1 MRALQLHYTSC
12 RRGQSGSSGFQTR
25 TLTSGIRPDEQ
36 REIERRG
43 VYRPPRDVKPEPSEE
58 EMNRDFPRA
67 LRCYALESGR
77 RVLTRSLYTGR
88 DYSGRW
94 GNFFAHT
101 LVVENGELP
110 PHWPIDYYEWEG
122 WKERLAPDEDGDEP
136 PPSLPA
142 VDLGAVAPA
151 ESFRREEIR
160 EFLGEDPTRP
170 ALLARMG
177 RALLLGR
184 ESSRALVLRD
194 TPTNGLFWIAALQKL
209 FPRRHAWALSYS
221 TYQDDARGCA
231 DVNATTGETDFRFD
245 ESERRFRFYMFDLA
259 TGLHSEVPES
269 ADDYPAVAARWLAE
283 DPQSLE
289 DFEAF
294 LSFFEHDRPEPELVS
309 AVHLFELSRGR
320 LGPLAG
326 AKLAGMIAFASRYAT
341 AEGKVALLETLGT
354 TAARPGALDR
364 PEDGALLLPFLSEGA
379 RATGRPEH
387 RSLVFAA
394 WSALL
399 RDHVLARGAGLEIAE
414 AAWTRIRSELS
425 GHGAEL
431 SAHLLAQPVWREPR
445 QGLTGRSP
453 ELLSFLLRITRT
465 SLREVGRQPVWTQP
479 EIAAIAEAMLAGE
492 GDVTEQCMPVLQ
504 AAGDDAAALS
514 SLARLAVK
522 IRENGK
528 PSEPVQL
535 GVGRALGRAL
545 ATVPPEVALETRR
558 SLEAEENWR
567 LLLGEWMDLCERARD
582 PLAALERYRR
592 EVLDAMPAYRKTC
605 GSSIAFMALRHV
617 PEAQR
622 PAVALRWLIEGDVDR
637 FPDKTAGEC
646 VKLAHLAVP
655 LDPDDPEGDKAAD
668 CVARAALR
676 LKLPLEPD
684 RPRLRQALITIQ
696 QPGRL
701 PKPLLNEVGKAVPG
715 LGTADYD
722 LLVSRFLLAAL
733 EKAGSRG
740 EHQDVLLAV
749 LHPGEIESLRRS
761 YLAFFA
767 AKRKSSWPE
776 PLQAALRLWLE
787 FDRRT
792 GGPEAVRLASLE
804 RTAREGIL
812 GALSRLK
819 PKELQKIDTFLRKA
833 RIQGLARKTWEEL
846 LEALE
851 KKRRSPW
858 SKLKSVFVRS

>member
-67 LRCYALESGR
+67 LRSWVLESGR
-77 RVLTRSLYTGR
+77 RALTRSVYTGR

-122 WKERLAPDEDGDEP
+122 WKERLASEEDGDEP
-136 PPSLPA
+136 PPPLPA

-160 EFLGEDPTRP
+160 EFLGEDSGRP

-289 DFEAF
+289 DFEVF
-294 LSFFEHDRPEPELVS
+294 LRLFEHDRPEPDLVS

-341 AEGKVALLETLGT
+341 TEGKVALLETLGS

-379 RATGRPEH
+379 RATGQPEH
-387 RSLVFAA
+387 HALVFAA

-414 AAWTRIRSELS
+414 TAWTRIRSELS

-431 SAHLLAQPVWREPR
+431 SAHLLAQPVWNEPR
-445 QGLTGRSP
+445 LWLAGRSA
-453 ELLSFLLRITRT
+453 EVLSFLLRITRT
-465 SLREVGRQPVWTQP
+465 SLREVGRQPAWTQP
-479 EIAAIAEAMLAGE
+479 EIAAIAEAMLAGD
-492 GDVTEQCMPVLQ
+492 GDVTEQCMPLLQ
-504 AAGDDAAALS
+504 AAGEDAAALS

-522 IRENGK
+522 IREGGT

-545 ATVPPEVALETRR
+545 AAMRPEVALETRR
-558 SLEAEENWR
+558 SLESQEEWR
-567 LLLGEWMDLCERARD
+567 LLIGEWLELCDQARD
-582 PLAALERYRR
+582 PLATLDRYRR
-592 EVLDAMPAYRKTC
+592 EVLDALPSYKQTC
-605 GSSIAFMALRHV
+605 GHWVAVGALRRA
-617 PEAQR
+617 PEPQR
-622 PAVALRWLIEGDVDR
+622 STVALSWLVAGEIDR
-637 FPDKTAGEC
+637 FPEKLAGEC
-646 VKLAHLAVP
+646 VKLAHPAVS
-655 LDPDDPEGDKAAD
+655 LDPHDPEGDKAANS
-668 CVARAALR
+668 VERAAVR
-676 LKLPLEPD
+676 LKLPLEPN
-684 RPRLRQALITIQ
+684 RPRLRQALTTIQ

-701 PKPLLNEVGKAVPG
+701 PKPLLDEVGKAVPG
-715 LGTADYD
+715 LSPADYD
-722 LLVSRFLLAAL
+722 LFVSRFLPAAL
-733 EKAGSRG
+733 EKAGSLT
-740 EHQDVLLAV
+740 EHQEILLAAF
-749 LHPGEIESLRRS
+749 HPAGLEPLRRS
-761 YLAFFA
+761 YLAFFG

-776 PLQAALRLWLE
+776 PLQAALKLWLE
-787 FDRRT
+787 FDRRAR
-792 GGPEAVRLASLE
+792 ESDKRLASLQE
-804 RTAREGIL
+804 TARDGLL
-812 GALSRLK
+812 GALAQLNPKDLQKVESRLRQSRTQERGWK
-819 PKELQKIDTFLRKA
+819 S
-833 RIQGLARKTWEEL
+833 WEEL
-846 LEALE
+846 LETLE
-851 KKRRSPW
+851 KRRRSPW

>member
-58 EMNRDFPRA
+58 EMSRDFPRA
-67 LRCYALESGR
+67 LRSYVLESGR
-77 RVLTRSLYTGR
+77 RALTRSLYTGR

-101 LVVENGELP
+101 LVADNGELP
-110 PHWPIDYYEWEG
+110 PHWPIDYYEWDG
-122 WKERLAPDEDGDEP
+122 WQERLAPEEDGDEP
-136 PPSLPA
+136 PPPLPV

-151 ESFRREEIR
+151 ESFRREEIQ
-160 EFLGEDPTRP
+160 EFLGEDSTRP

-194 TPTNGLFWIAALQKL
+194 TPTNSLFWIAALQKL

-259 TGLHSEVPES
+259 TGVHSDVPEN

-289 DFEAF
+289 EFETF
-294 LSFFEHDRPEPELVS
+294 LRLFDHDRPEPDLVS

-320 LGPLAG
+320 LGSLAG
-326 AKLAGMIAFASRYAT
+326 SKLTGMITFASRYAT
-341 AEGKVALLETLGT
+341 AKGKVALLETLGS
-354 TAARPGALDR
+354 AAAQPGALDQ

-379 RATGRPEH
+379 RATGHAEH
-387 RSLVFAA
+387 RALVFAA

-414 AAWTRIRSELS
+414 TAWTRIRSELS

-431 SAHLLAQPVWREPR
+431 SAHLLAQPVWSE
-445 QGLTGRSP
+445 QQSLLAGRSAVV
-453 ELLSFLLRITRT
+453 LSFLLRITRT

-479 EIAAIAEAMLAGE
+479 EIAAIAEAMLAGG
-492 GDVTEQCMPVLQ
+492 GDVTEQCMPLLQ

-535 GVGRALGRAL
+535 GVGRALGRVL
-545 ATVPPEVALETRR
+545 ATVAPRIALAARR
-558 SLEAEENWR
+558 SLEEGENWR

-592 EVLDAMPAYRKTC
+592 EVFDAMPAYRKTC

-622 PAVALRWLIEGDVDR
+622 PAVALRWLVEGDVDK

-684 RPRLRQALITIQ
+684 RPRLRQALTKIQ
-696 QPGRL
+696 KPGRL
-701 PKPLLNEVGKAVPG
+701 PKLLLEEVRKAVPALSG
-715 LGTADYD
+715 ADYD
-722 LLVSRFLLAAL
+722 LLVSRFLPAAL
-733 EKAGSRG
+733 EKAGSRN
-740 EHQDVLLAV
+740 EHQEILLAV
-749 LHPGEIESLRRS
+749 LHPAGLDPLRRS
-761 YLAFFA
+761 YLEFFEA
-767 AKRKSSWPE
+767 RRKSSWPE
-776 PLQAALRLWLE
+776 PLQAALKFWLE
-787 FDRRT
+787 LDRRAL
-792 GGPEAVRLASLE
+792 GPEAVHLASLE
-804 RTAREGIL
+804 KTARDGIL

-819 PKELQKIDTFLRKA
+819 PKDLQRIDRSLRPGRA
-833 RIQGLARKTWEEL
+833 RQSWEEL
-846 LEALE
+846 LETLE
-851 KKRRSPW
+851 KKKRSPW

>member
-58 EMNRDFPRA
+58 EMSRDFPRA
-67 LRCYALESGR
+67 LRSYVLESGR
-77 RVLTRSLYTGR
+77 RALTRSLYTGR

-101 LVVENGELP
+101 LVADNGELP
-110 PHWPIDYYEWEG
+110 PHWPIDYYEWDG
-122 WKERLAPDEDGDEP
+122 WQERLAPEEDGDEP
-136 PPSLPA
+136 PPPLPA
-142 VDLGAVAPA
+142 VELGAVAPA

-160 EFLGEDPTRP
+160 EFLGEDSARA

-259 TGLHSEVPES
+259 TGVHSEVPES

-289 DFEAF
+289 DFETF
-294 LSFFEHDRPEPELVS
+294 LHLFEHDRPEPDLVA

-320 LGPLAG
+320 LGSLVG
-326 AKLAGMIAFASRYAT
+326 SKLAGMIAFASRYAN
-341 AEGKVALLETLGT
+341 AEGKVALLEVLGH
-354 TAARPGALDR
+354 AAAQPGALNR
-364 PEDGALLLPFLSEGA
+364 PADGALLLPFLSEGA
-379 RATGRPEH
+379 RATGRAEH
-387 RSLVFAA
+387 RALAFAA

-399 RDHVLARGAGLEIAE
+399 RDSVLARGEGLEIAE

-431 SAHLLAQPVWREPR
+431 SAHLLAQPVWSEPR
-445 QGLTGRSP
+445 QGLAGRSA
-453 ELLSFLLRITRT
+453 EVLAFLLRITRT
-465 SLREVGRQPVWTQP
+465 ALREVGRQPVWTQP
-479 EIAAIAEAMLAGE
+479 EIAAIAEAMLAGD
-492 GDVTEQCMPVLQ
+492 GDVTETCMPLLQ
-504 AAGDDAAALS
+504 AAGEDAAALS
-514 SLARLAVK
+514 SLAQLAVE
-522 IRENGK
+522 IREGGT
-528 PSEPVQL
+528 PSEKVQL
-535 GVGRALGRAL
+535 GVGRALGRTL
-545 ATVPPEVALETRR
+545 AAVRPEVALETRR
-558 SLEAEENWR
+558 SLEAQEKWR

-582 PLAALERYRR
+582 PLAVLDRYRR
-592 EVLDAMPAYRKTC
+592 EVLHPLPSYKETC
-605 GSSIAFMALRHV
+605 GPWVAIGALRRA
-617 PEAQR
+617 PEPQR
-622 PAVALRWLIEGDVDR
+622 STVALAWLAAGETDR
-637 FPDKTAGEC
+637 FPDKLAGEC
-646 VKLAHLAVP
+646 VKLALPAVP
-655 LDPDDPEGDKAAD
+655 LDPDDAQGDKAAD

-676 LKLPLEPD
+676 LELPLEPD
-684 RPRLRQALITIQ
+684 RPRLRQMLATIQ
-696 QPGRL
+696 KPGRL
-701 PKPLLNEVGKAVPG
+701 PKPLLDEVRNAVAG
-715 LGTADYD
+715 LSQADYE
-722 LLVSRFLLAAL
+722 LFVSRFLPAAL
-733 EKAGSRG
+733 EKADNLK
-740 EHQDVLLAV
+740 EHQEVLLAV
-749 LHPGEIESLRRS
+749 LHPAGLDSLRRS
-761 YLAFFA
+761 YLAFFGVR
-767 AKRKSSWPE
+767 RKSFWSQS
-776 PLQAALRLWLE
+776 LQAALKFSLGQA
-787 FDRRT
+787 T
-792 GGPEAVRLASLE
+792 GPEAARLCSLE
-804 RTAREGIL
+804 KTARDGIL
-812 GALSRLK
+812 EALSGLK
-819 PKELQKIDTFLRKA
+819 PKEIQKIDGRLRQA
-833 RIQGLARKTWEEL
+833 QISDRARKTWEEL
-846 LEALE
+846 LETLE

>member
-58 EMNRDFPRA
+58 EMSRDFPRA
-67 LRCYALESGR
+67 LRSYVLETGR
-77 RVLTRSLYTGR
+77 RALTRSVYTGR

-101 LVVENGELP
+101 LVADNSELP
-110 PHWPIDYYEWEG
+110 PHWPIDYYEWDG
-122 WKERLAPDEDGDEP
+122 WKDHLAPDEDGDELP
-136 PPSLPA
+136 PALPA

-151 ESFRREEIR
+151 ESFRREEIQ
-160 EFLGEDPTRP
+160 EFLGEDSARP

-209 FPRRHAWALSYS
+209 FPRRHAWTLSYS

-245 ESERRFRFYMFDLA
+245 ESERRFRFYMFDLS

-269 ADDYPAVAARWLAE
+269 AADYPAMAGRWLAE

-294 LSFFEHDRPEPELVS
+294 LRFFEHERPEPELVS
-309 AVHLFELSRGR
+309 AVHLFELSRGQ
-320 LGPLAG
+320 LGSFAG
-326 AKLAGMIAFASRYAT
+326 SNLSGMITFASRYAT
-341 AEGKVALLETLGT
+341 AEGKVALLETLGR
-354 TAARPGALDR
+354 AAGTSGAMDR
-364 PEDGALLLPFLSEGA
+364 PEDGALLLPFLAEGA
-379 RATGRPEH
+379 RATGSAEH
-387 RSLVFAA
+387 RTLVFAA
-394 WSALL
+394 WAALL
-399 RDHVLARGAGLEIAE
+399 RDHVLTHGEGLEIAE
-414 AAWTRIRSELS
+414 ATWTRIRSELS

-431 SAHLLAQPVWREPR
+431 SAHLLAQQVWSEP
-445 QGLTGRSP
+445 QQWLVGRSA
-453 ELLSFLLRITRT
+453 EILAFLLRITRT

-479 EIAAIAEAMLAGE
+479 EIAAIAEAMLSRDGE
-492 GDVTEQCMPVLQ
+492 VTEQCMPLLQ

-514 SLARLAVK
+514 NLARLAVK
-522 IRENGK
+522 IREGGT

-535 GVGRALGRAL
+535 GVGRALGRVFA
-545 ATVPPEVALETRR
+545 AIPPELAREARR
-558 SLEAEENWR
+558 SLEAEQVWR
-567 LLLGEWMDLCERARD
+567 LLIGEWLELCERARD
-582 PLAALERYRR
+582 PLAALDRYRR
-592 EVLDAMPAYRKTC
+592 EILDALPDYKKTC
-605 GSSIAFMALRHV
+605 GAWVAVGALRRV

-622 PAVALRWLIEGDVDR
+622 PAVALGWLTAGEIHR
-637 FPDKTAGEC
+637 FPDKLASEC

-655 LDPDDPEGDKAAD
+655 LDPDAPEGDKAAE
-668 CVARAALR
+668 CVAREAHR
-676 LKLPLEPD
+676 LGLSLEPD
-684 RPRLRQALITIQ
+684 RLRLRQALTTIQ

-701 PKPLLNEVGKAVPG
+701 PKPLLDEVRKAIPALSG
-715 LGTADYD
+715 ADYD
-722 LLVSRFLLAAL
+722 LLVSRFLSAAL
-733 EKAGSRG
+733 EKAGSRT
-740 EHQDVLLAV
+740 EHQDILLAV
-749 LHPGEIESLRRS
+749 LHPGGLEPLRRS
-761 YLAFFA
+761 YLAFFG

-776 PLQAALRLWLE
+776 PLQAALRFWLE
-787 FDRRT
+787 FDRRA
-792 GGPEAVRLASLE
+792 GGSEAVRLAFLE
-804 RTAREGIL
+804 TTAREGIL

-819 PKELQKIDTFLRKA
+819 PKEIQKIDNWLRKA
-833 RIQGLARKTWEEL
+833 RIQGPARKIWEEL
-846 LEALE
+846 LETVE
-851 KKRRSPW
+851 KKKRSPW
-858 SKLKSVFVRS
+858 SKLRSVFVRS